1 MRPTKA
7 LLLALSLLIA
17 LTAIQAKKLL
27 QLTDATFEHDTQAS
41 TGSTTGDWFVSFCD
55 RVKDKQ
61 HCMATDAVWTRVAES
76 LNRRVSVAQV
86 DT

>member
-7 LLLALSLLIA
+7 LLLAFTLLGA
-17 LTAIQAKKLL
+17 LTATQAKKPQ

-41 TGSTTGDWFVSFCD
+41 TGGTTGDWFVSFCD

-61 HCMATDAVWTRVAES
+61 HCMATDAVWTRVSES